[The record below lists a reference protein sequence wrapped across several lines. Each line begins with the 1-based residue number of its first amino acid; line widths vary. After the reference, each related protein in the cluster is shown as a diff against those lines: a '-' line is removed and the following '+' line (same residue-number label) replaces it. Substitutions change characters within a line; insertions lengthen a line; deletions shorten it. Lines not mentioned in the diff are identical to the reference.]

1 MNADALRVECAYS
14 LEMPSERFDGYRI
27 NGLTASVKT
36 SPANPHIST
45 ESSQTLASVNGC
57 TRKRTMRNSEQTC
70 QHKVAV
76 QEKRVFSKGA
86 FCSPYQFHFVVESQ
100 DMVVEQDGHS
110 DS

>member
-1 MNADALRVECAYS
+1 
-14 LEMPSERFDGYRI
+14 
-27 NGLTASVKT
+27 
-36 SPANPHIST
+36 
-45 ESSQTLASVNGC
+45 
-57 TRKRTMRNSEQTC
+57 MRNSEQTC